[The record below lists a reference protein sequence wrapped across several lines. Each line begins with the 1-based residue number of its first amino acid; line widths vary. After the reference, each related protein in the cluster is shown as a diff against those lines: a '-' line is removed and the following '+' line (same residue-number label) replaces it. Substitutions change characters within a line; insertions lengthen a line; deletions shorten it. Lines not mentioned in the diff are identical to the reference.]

1 MAKQQFDDSGDEGGW
16 TAIDPS
22 NLSRSLNNVEKV
34 DYAIEG
40 EDDSDADT
48 NIKVE
53 AKVETKDDDSDE
65 NYIIEDEEDEVEEVQ
80 EQPAEAE
87 EPDKDIAELEGINTK
102 GAEKRIRQLVQQRK
116 EREARIEEMD
126 DELSRLRSELIKT
139 QQNTKTYELSSL
151 SSKENELEA
160 RIKAAE
166 NNYLRAYDEGE
177 KEQLLEAQNMLNDAK
192 TDLKIIQARKAQ
204 LEAVKERE
212 DYLRTNEYNESQEY
226 QEESRQQPTHQ
237 RQQVQADPLA
247 KEWLSNNSWFGKD
260 EVATAVAL
268 AVDQKLKNE
277 GYDPQSKEFYNERDR
292 LVREEL
298 PHKFNRGTGNTRKP
312 SQVVAGSSR
321 KSSPNKKSSKV
332 KLTQKDVALAK
343 KWGIP
348 LDRYAAEKNKV
359 DSYDGTYT
367 AINTK
372 RV

>member
-16 TAIDPS
+16 TTIDPS
-22 NLSRSLNNVEKV
+22 KVSKSLNNVEKV

-40 EDDSDADT
+40 EDDNDADT

-53 AKVETKDDDSDE
+53 AKDDDFDE
-65 NYIIEDEEDEVEEVQ
+65 NYVIEDEEDEVEEVQ
-80 EQPAEAE
+80 EQPDEAE
-87 EPDKDIAELEGINTK
+87 DTGKDIAELEGINTK

-126 DELSRLRSELIKT
+126 DELNRLRSELIKT

-177 KEQLLEAQNMLNDAK
+177 KEQLLEAQSMLNDAK

-204 LEAVKERE
+204 LQAAKERE
-212 DYLRTNEYNESQEY
+212 DYLRTNEYNEDQEY
-226 QEESRQQPTHQ
+226 REEPRRQPV
-237 RQQVQADPLA
+237 RQYQQAQADPLA
-247 KEWLSNNSWFGKD
+247 EEWLSNNSWFGKD
-260 EVATAVAL
+260 EVATVVAL

-277 GYDPQSKEFYNERDR
+277 GYDPQSKEFYNEIDR

-332 KLTQKDVALAK
+332 KLTQQDVALAK

-348 LDRYAAEKNKV
+348 LDRYAAEKKKV
-359 DSYDGTYT
+359 DSYEGTYT